1 MKSALSSLFAGLVFG
16 AGLVLSG
23 MINPAKV
30 LNFLDL
36 FGTWD
41 PSLAFVM
48 IGAIGISIPGFMFIR
63 KKKIV
68 LFASELKFP
77 TRKDIDKKLIIGA
90 SLFGLGWGLIGFCP
104 GPVVSSLLIGNEGSL
119 LFAAM
124 MVLGMV
130 CGKYIRKRID

>member
-1 MKSALSSLFAGLVFG
+1 MKSALSSLFAGLIFG

-68 LFASELKFP
+68 LFASELKFS

-119 LFAAM
+119 LFASM

>member
-1 MKSALSSLFAGLVFG
+1 
-16 AGLVLSG
+16 
-23 MINPAKV
+23 
-30 LNFLDL
+30 
-36 FGTWD
+36 
-41 PSLAFVM
+41 M

-68 LFASELKFP
+68 LFASELKFS

-119 LFAAM
+119 LFASM

>member
-68 LFASELKFP
+68 LFASDLKFP

>member
-48 IGAIGISIPGFMFIR
+48 IGAIGISIPGFMIIR

-77 TRKDIDKKLIIGA
+77 TRKYIDKKLIIGA

-104 GPVVSSLLIGNEGSL
+104 GPVVSSQLIGNEGSL

-124 MVLGMV
+124 MILGMV
-130 CGKYIRKRID
+130 CGKFIRKRID

>member
-1 MKSALSSLFAGLVFG
+1 MKAALSSLFAGLVFG

-104 GPVVSSLLIGNEGSL
+104 GPVLSSLLIGNEGSL

-124 MVLGMV
+124 MVFGMI
-130 CGKYIRKRID
+130 CGKFIRKRID

>member
-119 LFAAM
+119 LFTAM